1 MSPDTAS
8 EIKLEIGHVLF
19 IDIVGYSNLLI
30 TQQSEQ
36 LKTLR
41 TIVRGTAE
49 FRAAEKEGKLLR
61 LPTGDGGAL
70 VFRTTPET
78 PVLCAL
84 EISKELKEHPELR
97 VRMGIH
103 SGPVNAITDLNEQS
117 NIAGAGINIAQRVMD
132 CGDAGHILL
141 SKHVAE
147 DLEHYPRWQPY
158 LHDLGE
164 CEVKHGVRISVMN
177 FYTDD
182 VGNPALP
189 EKFRVARPVRADVPP
204 KRAKSVVGVAIGIG
218 AFAALGILAALI
230 LPAMLRSR
238 GNAKG
243 EPAEASSVA
252 GKSIA
257 VLPFE
262 NLSRDPDNAYF
273 VEGIQDE
280 ILTRLSKIADLKVI
294 SRTSTQKFK
303 SAPDNLRDVARQL
316 GVANILEGSVQK
328 IANAVHVNVQLI
340 RSATDEH
347 VWAESYNRT
356 LNDVFGVEGEVATA
370 IADQLNAKL
379 TGTEQK
385 AVAAKPTQNAAAYD
399 AYLRGLS
406 IEHNE
411 YSNNSY
417 LLAANDYAEAVRLDP
432 NFALAWGRLAAVR
445 SFLYFNRIE
454 LNTNTPAAVKE
465 AADRAMAL
473 APEAGE
479 SWIARGSYRYR
490 VQRDFAGAL
499 AAYQEAQKRLPNNSL
514 VYQYMAYVQR
524 RLGRWQ
530 DAEASYKKA
539 LALDPRDVQLLSSMG
554 NEFYS
559 YLRRFD
565 DALTTINR
573 ALEISPDSES
583 TRGNKANVLQS
594 AGRLSEAAQ
603 ELARIPANSTDDWV
617 VWTRLTQALYER
629 QYDVAIDI
637 AERKLNATPAGQP
650 LTTLVLSA
658 LVNSGYCHAWTGQ
671 PEPAR
676 RDFTRVINE
685 LKPTPDADVPADANG
700 TPIWLALAYAGLGEK
715 ENALKRAQHALK
727 AYETDAIG
735 KAQTE
740 TVLAQIQAQLGDRE
754 AAIAAL
760 PQLLEVPAGVTTAD
774 LRFNPFWDPLRKD
787 PRFQKLCE
795 EKPKRGG
802 ALR

>member
-8 EIKLEIGHVLF
+8 EVKLEIGHVLF
-19 IDIVGYSNLLI
+19 IDIVGYSKLLI

-36 LKTLR
+36 LDTLR
-41 TIVRGTAE
+41 KIVRNTAQ
-49 FRAAEKEGKLLR
+49 FRTTEAENKLLR

-70 VFRTTPET
+70 VFRTTPEV
-78 PVLCAL
+78 PVLCAI
-84 EISKELKEHPELR
+84 EISKDLKNHPELR

-103 SGPVNAITDLNEQS
+103 SGPVNAITDLDEQS

-158 LHDLGE
+158 LHELGE
-164 CEVKHGVRISVMN
+164 CEVKHGVRVSVVN
-177 FYTDD
+177 LYTDE

-189 EKFRVARPVRADVPP
+189 EKFRTVQPAVTDVRRKRVKPVFAVALV
-204 KRAKSVVGVAIGIG
+204 I
-218 AFAALGILAALI
+218 AALVIVTILAAFI
-230 LPAMLRSR
+230 LPGMLRSR
-238 GNAKG
+238 ENVKA
-243 EPAEASSVA
+243 ETPETLPAVA
-252 GKSIA
+252 KSIA

-303 SAPDNLRDVARQL
+303 STPDNLRDVARQL

-340 RSATDEH
+340 CAASDEH
-347 VWAESYNRT
+347 LWAESYNRT

-385 AVAAKPTQNAAAYD
+385 AVGAKPTQNTAAYD

-406 IEHNE
+406 LEHNE
-411 YSNNSY
+411 YSYGAY
-417 LLAANDYAEAVRLDP
+417 LQVATDYAEAVRVDP
-432 NFALAWGRLAAVR
+432 NFALAWARLASIR

-454 LNTNTPAAVKE
+454 SNTNTAAAVKQ

-473 APEAGE
+473 APQAGE
-479 SWIARGSYRYR
+479 SWIAQGAYRYR
-490 VQRDFAGAL
+490 VLRDFSGAL
-499 AAYQEAQKRLPNNSL
+499 AAYEEAQKRLPNNAL
-514 VYQYMAYVQR
+514 VYEYMAYVQR

-530 DAEASYKKA
+530 DAEANYKKA
-539 LALDPRDVQLLSSMG
+539 LELDPRDIQLLSSMG
-554 NEFYS
+554 NEFYN

-565 DALTTINR
+565 DALAMLDR
-573 ALEISPDSES
+573 ALEISPDSEQS
-583 TRGNKANVLQS
+583 RANKANVLLA
-594 AGRLSEAAQ
+594 AGRLHEADE
-603 ELARIPANSTDDWV
+603 ELARIPANSTEDWV
-617 VWTRLTQALYER
+617 VAVRVVRALYER
-629 QYDVAIDI
+629 NYDAAIQI
-637 AERKLNATPAGQP
+637 AERRMNATTAGQP
-650 LTTLVLSA
+650 LDSFAISA
-658 LVNSGYCHAWTGQ
+658 LANAGYCYAWTGRS
-671 PEPAR
+671 EEAR
-676 RDFTRVINE
+676 RAFTRVINE
-685 LKPTPDADVPADANG
+685 LQPTPNTVVPADANG
-700 TPIWLALAYAGLGEK
+700 SPILPAQAFAGLGEK
-715 ENALKRAQHALK
+715 ENALRQAQQALK
-727 AYETDAIG
+727 EYETDAIG

-740 TVLAQIQAQLGDRE
+740 TTVAQIQAQLGDHD

-760 PQLLEVPAGVTTAD
+760 PHLLEVPAGVTTAD
-774 LRFNPFWDPLRKD
+774 LKFNPFWDPLRND
-787 PRFQKLCE
+787 PRFQRLCE
-795 EKPKRGG
+795 QKPK
-802 ALR
+802 